1 MVPESRHQFSSGSS
15 RLISKAHRAEAG
27 GALKAA
33 RLLRPEEAP
42 LRALQASGL
51 QLAAKAVRL
60 ISDCSNRLD

>member
-51 QLAAKAVRL
+51 QLAAKAVPV
-60 ISDCSNRLD
+60 ISH